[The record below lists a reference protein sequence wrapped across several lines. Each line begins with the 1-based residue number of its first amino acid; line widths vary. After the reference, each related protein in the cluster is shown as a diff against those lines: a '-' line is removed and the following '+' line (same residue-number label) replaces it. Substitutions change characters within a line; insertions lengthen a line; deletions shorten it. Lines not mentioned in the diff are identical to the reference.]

1 MKQRFFKADSISFP
15 IINGYK
21 PDSYK
26 EENIMAKVLVIADIK
41 QGVLKGSTAELLSK
55 AKALGAETAV
65 VAIGSNIESLIPDL
79 ANAGSDTQYIADD
92 PGLELFSAGPYASCV
107 VDAAKQFGANL
118 IWFGFSESG
127 KAAAPRV
134 AAQLDVAC
142 ATDITDIILSGDQ
155 IEITRPA
162 IANKVIQRVKTNTE
176 QLVAVVRA
184 GAFEAAEG
192 ISGTENVVKLSPPA
206 PDLKA
211 VIKEILSDASGEIDL
226 ADADVVISVGRG
238 VKDEAG
244 ADLVKELANDLKAG
258 FGSSRAMVD
267 AGFMPHNKQ
276 VGQTGKIVAPGL
288 YMAIGISGAIQHLAG
303 MNGSKVILAVN
314 KDPEAPIFNVADYG
328 IVGDLF
334 EVVPILREEI
344 NKVRT

>member
-1 MKQRFFKADSISFP
+1 
-15 IINGYK
+15 
-21 PDSYK
+21 
-26 EENIMAKVLVIADIK
+26 MAKVLVIADIK
-41 QGVLKGSTAELLSK
+41 QGVLKSSTAELLSK
-55 AKALGAETAV
+55 AKAIGAETAV
-65 VAIGSNIESLIPDL
+65 VAIGSNIESLIPGL
-79 ANAGSDTQYIADD
+79 VNAGSDTQYVADD

-127 KAAAPRV
+127 KAVAPRV
-134 AAQLDVAC
+134 AAKLDAAC
-142 ATDITDIILSGDQ
+142 ATDITDVTLQADQ
-155 IEITRPA
+155 IEIIRPA
-162 IANKVIQRVKTNTE
+162 ITNKVIQRVKVNTG

-184 GAFEAAEG
+184 GAFEATEG
-192 ISGTENVVKLSPPA
+192 ITGTENVVRLSPPA

-211 VIKEILSDASGEIDL
+211 VIKEILSEASGEIDL
-226 ADADVVISVGRG
+226 TDADIVVSVGRG
-238 VKDEAG
+238 AKDQAG
-244 ADLVKELANDLKAG
+244 VDLVKELANDLKAG

-267 AGFMPHNKQ
+267 AGFMPHYKQ
-276 VGQTGKIVAPGL
+276 VGQTGKIVAPTL

-303 MNGSKVILAVN
+303 MKGSKVILAVN

-344 NKVRT
+344 KKIRG